1 MSHHETGPESTM
13 GAEIADDP
21 DASADDMAD
30 EMGDS
35 LTLDANAVAG
45 RLRELFGVEM
55 TATPSACAHCGNVAE
70 MGTLIAFTRGPGVIL
85 RCSTC
90 SGVVMRIVETPDAT
104 FLDARGAA
112 YIRLPRT
119 GA

>member
-1 MSHHETGPESTM
+1 MSHHETD
-13 GAEIADDP
+13 AERRMNSDM
-21 DASADDMAD
+21 ADDMA
-30 EMGDS
+30 GS

-45 RLRELFGVEM
+45 RMRELFGIEM
-55 TATPSACAHCGNVAE
+55 TAVPSACAHCGNVAE
-70 MGTLIAFTRGPGVIL
+70 MGTLKAFTRGPGVIL
-85 RCSTC
+85 RCSAC

>member
-1 MSHHETGPESTM
+1 MSLHETD
-13 GAEIADDP
+13 ADP
-21 DASADDMAD
+21 GTAAADDMAD
-30 EMGDS
+30 DIAGS
-35 LTLDANAVAG
+35 LTLDANAIAG

-55 TATPSACAHCGNVAE
+55 TAAPSACAHCGNVAE

-119 GA
+119 TA